1 MSEENKQQNTEAM
14 QYDTV
19 LPAVYPCKKIRA
31 GKYQYRGWVI
41 SRVGYYEPEQR
52 VAWEAYDPKTG
63 FADFHGFS
71 KREIKALIDTDLS
84 KNGR

>member
-14 QYDTV
+14 QYDIV

-63 FADFHGFS
+63 CADFHGFS
-71 KREIKALIDTDLS
+71 KREIK
-84 KNGR
+84 R